1 MAAAAWNNRD
11 GIELRACNA
20 CAFVFSAEAN
30 FSYEEF
36 FVAGFSGAS
45 KNELMQAAR
54 SEGLD
59 GMVAEIA
66 TKARLSAGARVLD
79 FGSGVGLAALSFAGA
94 GFDVTAVEASKPYI
108 EAHKSLGLRSFP
120 SIAEARQQGGL
131 FDLVVM
137 KDVLEHVTS
146 PREILKSVL
155 ECVKPGGYFY
165 IRVPNAHAYR
175 FIPSVDTSSHVN
187 HFTPRTVTKLVAE
200 SAMERIDFIGV
211 YDISSRAGRLYHAL
225 FWRTRR
231 FLPLYHQISLLFRR
245 TQGS

>member
-1 MAAAAWNNRD
+1 MAANAWNNRD
-11 GIELRACNA
+11 GIELRQCNA
-20 CAFVFSAEAN
+20 CDFAFSAQASV
-30 FSYEEF
+30 SYEEF
-36 FVAGFSGAS
+36 FVKAFSGAS
-45 KNELMQAAR
+45 KDELMQAAR

-59 GMVAEIA
+59 RMVAEIA
-66 TKARLSAGARVLD
+66 IKGRLSAGARVLD

-94 GFDVTAVEASKPYI
+94 GFDVTAVEASKPYV
-108 EAHKSLGLRSFP
+108 EVHKTLGLRSFP
-120 SIAEARQQGGL
+120 SIAEARHDRGL

-175 FIPSVDTSSHVN
+175 FIPAVDTISHVN
-187 HFTPRTVTKLVAE
+187 HFTPRSVTQLVAE
-200 SAMERIDFIGV
+200 SAMEKIDFVGV
-211 YDISSRAGRLYHAL
+211 YDISSRAGRLYHGL